1 MTLAMATATSPLT
14 IVDHSAGGSAWHA
27 LELKMLDAL
36 KHGVVLAD
44 ATRVD
49 HPIVYANS
57 AFLELTGYSRHELLG
72 RSYPGLVD
80 TASDPNAYENLRSAL
95 AARSP
100 FAGELLTFRKDG
112 TTFWHELS
120 ISPYRP
126 TPGGEVT
133 HFVVSGV
140 DGSAQRVHEELEQ
153 KRRKLERLGTL
164 AAGVSHDVKNVLAVI
179 GAVSSLLEAEVE
191 GNEGALALLAEL
203 NSAVEK
209 GTVLTRR
216 LLDSGFQEPRGIRSA
231 DVGEVVADV
240 CRMVER
246 VLPPE
251 TAIALTVPDGT
262 SMIQADVSELEQIAL
277 NLVINARDAMT
288 DGGTISVDVART
300 PSRVVLTVADTGEG
314 MTAETAQ
321 RLFEPFF
328 TTKPN
333 GKGTGIGLSIVHGL
347 VSKLGGEIG
356 VESERGHGATFTV
369 RLPRV
374 RLH

>member
-14 IVDHSAGGSAWHA
+14 IADHHVGVSAWRA
-27 LELKMLDAL
+27 LELEMLDAL
-36 KHGVVLAD
+36 QHGVVLAD

-49 HPIVYANS
+49 NPIVYANS
-57 AFLELTGYSRHELLG
+57 AFLELTGYARDELLG
-72 RSYPGLVD
+72 QPYTALLD
-80 TASDPNAYENLRSAL
+80 TAADPNAFENLLAAL
-95 AARSP
+95 AARAP

-112 TTFWHELS
+112 TTFWHALS
-120 ISPYRP
+120 INPFRP
-126 TPGGEVT
+126 TPDGDVT

-140 DGSAQRVHEELEQ
+140 DGSAQRVQGELEQ

-164 AAGVSHDVKNVLAVI
+164 AAGVSHDVKNVLAVV
-179 GAVSSLLEAEVE
+179 GAISSLLEAEVE
-191 GNEGALALLAEL
+191 GNEGACALLTEL

-209 GTVLTRR
+209 GSVLTRR

-231 DVGEVVADV
+231 DVSEVVADV

-251 TAIALTVPDGT
+251 TKIHLSVPEETAL
-262 SMIQADVSELEQIAL
+262 IQADVSEIEQIAL
-277 NLVINARDAMT
+277 NLVINARDAMR
-288 DGGTISVDVART
+288 DGGTIAVDVART
-300 PSRVVLTVADTGEG
+300 PSHVILTVADTGEG
-314 MTAETAQ
+314 MTEETAR

-328 TTKPN
+328 TTKPQ

-347 VSKLGGEIG
+347 VSQLGGEIS
-356 VESERGHGATFTV
+356 VASELGRGATFV
-369 RLPRV
+369 IRLPRV